1 MSEKAGGAGGVRG
14 RGWSGAPGL
23 CALSGTHAPPPPHPG
38 VCRPLPSPWGLLRP
52 LLGAPLR
59 AFAADL
65 TSLWFPVWRVRFLFA
80 APDLWPAWA
89 GARVGNPRPVPHP
102 QTFSWTPESHSVSA
116 AGSLSSRKQNTPPG
130 CPQLPRRQTERAD
143 WGGGGGVTD
152 LSPPGGLRFLQESRR
167 GLSERALITAVTGG
181 HCCHRWSLLSQVVPA
196 ATGDGE
202 PFALSRPS
210 LVQMPPERRLKAP
223 PTSPCDTWSAR
234 RCLSCAFGCDS
245 HKHSHRVTPAFAHDK
260 GRPS

>member
-143 WGGGGGVTD
+143 WGGGGWGYGSVPAGRAALPAGV
-152 LSPPGGLRFLQESRR
+152 PQGAFRKGPH
-167 GLSERALITAVTGG
+167 
-181 HCCHRWSLLSQVVPA
+181 HCCHRWSLLSQVVIA
-196 ATGDGE
+196 VTGG
-202 PFALSRPS
+202 PCCHRRRRALRAFPTVTGTNASRA
-210 LVQMPPERRLKAP
+210 EAEG
-223 PTSPCDTWSAR
+223 PTDVS
-234 RCLSCAFGCDS
+234 
-245 HKHSHRVTPAFAHDK
+245 V
-260 GRPS
+260 